1 VAWRVRVLLQLLLS
15 FLLLSLS
22 YANMINNYAEGNN
35 IKLLLSP
42 EGNAYVLEI
51 VTFLVYSKTS
61 ADFIHAREV

>member
-1 VAWRVRVLLQLLLS
+1 MLVRLLLS
-15 FLLLSLS
+15 FLFLRLS

-51 VTFLVYSKTS
+51 AGFLVYSKTS